1 MAYYLRGRHR
11 RYGFSQSQ
19 TGKDWRAMLA
29 ILAVIFVV
37 LAGVNGFSKSFK
49 LGKYLGKSGWDSQS
63 SFSIALDTNPPAV
76 FIYQK
81 DPKRIVFATLDAN
94 SYFES
99 GKLDAPI
106 EKIKDVQD
114 KKSGKDL
121 SRLFSLSFRGDIEN
135 YIIFNQSKNLD
146 KQESEK
152 LFKNLAAITAPL
164 AILAPKPQAD
174 IKDTNIA
181 RIDMIKLWWQ
191 LKGLSLNQLD
201 LVDLGSLKTEVI
213 NAKNEK
219 VLGVDDISLNHQIA
233 KYLENP
239 QVRKDEYKIKIKNAS
254 GYLGAGYLAAD
265 FAQAI
270 GASVISAETAD
281 QVSENTL
288 IITGSGGYTPD
299 YLAKIF
305 KCDIK
310 VASENDNREITVI
323 IGRDFAVRY
332 FE

>member
-1 MAYYLRGRHR
+1 MAYYLRSRRR
-11 RYGFSQSQ
+11 RYGISKPQNSQ
-19 TGKDWRAMLA
+19 DWRGMLV

-63 SFSIALDTNPPAV
+63 SFPIALDTNPPAV

-99 GKLDAPI
+99 GRLDAPI
-106 EKIKDVQD
+106 EKIKDVQE

-121 SRLFSLSFRGDIEN
+121 SRLFSLSFRTNIEN
-135 YIIFNQSKNLD
+135 YIIFNQPKNLD
-146 KQESEK
+146 KQEAEK
-152 LFKNLAAITAPL
+152 LFKNLAAITAPF

-201 LVDLGSLKTEVI
+201 LVDLGNHKTEVI
-213 NAKNEK
+213 SAKDEK
-219 VLGVDDISLNHQIA
+219 VLGVDDISLNRQIA
-233 KYLENP
+233 KYLENS
-239 QVRKDEYKIKIKNAS
+239 QVRKDEYKVKIQNAS

-265 FAQAI
+265 FVQAI
-270 GASVISAETAD
+270 GANVISAETAD

-288 IITGSGGYTPD
+288 IITDSGGYTPD

-310 VASENDNREITVI
+310 VVSENDGREITVI